1 MSSHAPASPHSDR
14 PLDTRGR
21 PRHPGAGAS
30 RPDVADE
37 ASPGS
42 DPRPA
47 PEPAGSIDHKWLVA
61 ASVSIGAI
69 MGTID
74 LSIVNVALPQIR
86 GSIGA
91 SIDQMTALAT
101 SFAIAQVVVMPLTAF
116 LGRFVGQK
124 RVYLFCLALF
134 IVGSAMCGLS
144 RTLTQLVVSRT
155 LQGFGAGA
163 LMPTQMAILR
173 QTFPR
178 REQGMA
184 MAVVGMVITFG
195 PAVGP
200 ALGGWIVDNWSWPWI
215 FFINLPVGLLGIV
228 MSQRFVHEPAD
239 IRAANAAQAARMKRD
254 FDWLGIVLL
263 SAGLA
268 SLQYVL
274 EEGNRNDWFASRL
287 IVALSLVALVG
298 LVGFVYTE
306 LHVPAP
312 AVNLRLFRDP
322 VFASAT
328 ALAAVMFS
336 SLMAGMFL
344 LPVFLQELLGFTALK
359 SGLAMLPRALVMM
372 VVTPIVG
379 RIYNHVAP
387 RLLVAIGVACVA
399 VGCWQM
405 GSFTLQTS
413 QTGVIGVLVLQGV
426 GFSFLFVPLATVAL
440 SFVPRVQLA
449 DATGLNS
456 VVRQFG
462 GSAGLAIYGTLL
474 TQYADRA
481 RADLSGYVSPYRPEA
496 AERLAALTRGF
507 MTQGMDALS
516 AKTAALQV
524 LAGAVAQQGAV
535 IAFERVFAL
544 TGLVLGLTLP
554 LVLLLRQS
562 EHDDHPSTPVTE
574 RAPAI
579 D

>member
-1 MSSHAPASPHSDR
+1 VAADAAAPAARPYAASPPAR
-14 PLDTRGR
+14 EG
-21 PRHPGAGAS
+21 S
-30 RPDVADE
+30 RPD
-37 ASPGS
+37 S
-42 DPRPA
+42 
-47 PEPAGSIDHKWLVA
+47 KWLVA

-69 MGTID
+69 MATID
-74 LSIVNVALPQIR
+74 LSIVNVAMPQIR

-116 LGRFVGQK
+116 LGRFLGQK
-124 RVYLFCLALF
+124 RVYLVCLGIFVA
-134 IVGSAMCGLS
+134 GSALCGIS
-144 RTLTQLVVSRT
+144 RTLTQLVISRS
-155 LQGFGAGA
+155 LQGLGAGA
-163 LMPTQMAILR
+163 LMPSQMAILR

-195 PAVGP
+195 PAIGP
-200 ALGGWIVDNWSWPWI
+200 TLGGWIVDNWSWPWI
-215 FFINLPVGLLGIV
+215 FYINLPVGVFGIL
-228 MSQRFVHEPAD
+228 MCRRFVHEPED

-254 FDWLGIVLL
+254 FDWAGIALL
-263 SAGLA
+263 SVGLA

-287 IVALSLVALVG
+287 ITTLALTAVVG
-298 LVGFVYTE
+298 LVGFVWTE
-306 LHVPAP
+306 LHAPAP

-328 ALAAVMFS
+328 VLAAVMFS

-344 LPVFLQELLGFTALK
+344 LPVFMQELLGFTALK
-359 SGLAMLPRALVMM
+359 SGLALMPRALVMM
-372 VVTPIVG
+372 VVTPVVG
-379 RIYNHVAP
+379 RVYNHVSP
-387 RLLVAIGVACVA
+387 RLLVAFGVACVA
-399 VGCWQM
+399 VGCWNM
-405 GSFTLQTS
+405 GGFTLETS
-413 QTGVIGVLVLQGV
+413 QGGVIGALVLQGV
-426 GFSFLFVPLATVAL
+426 GFSCLFVPLATVAL
-440 SFVPRVQLA
+440 SFVPRAQLT

-474 TQYADRA
+474 TQYGVRA
-481 RADLSGYVSPYRPEA
+481 RADLGESVTQFRPEVGQRIELIA
-496 AERLAALTRGF
+496 RGLAAR
-507 MTQGMDALS
+507 GMDAWT
-516 AKTAALQV
+516 AKTAAMKV
-524 LAGAVAQQGAV
+524 LAGMVSQQAAV

-562 EHDDHPSTPVTE
+562 EHDDHPESQ
-574 RAPAI
+574 PAAESPNPE
-579 D
+579 